1 MFTEKTKLV
10 EKRENPFYGSY
21 KEKNIAEEIH
31 WQNKYVN
38 FHRQTEFAPL
48 SKSKLE

>member
-21 KEKNIAEEIH
+21 KENNILEERH
-31 WQNKYVN
+31 WQNKLVN
-38 FHRQTEFAPL
+38 DLF
-48 SKSKLE
+48 